1 MRLSLLLPREPFPV
15 SFEQTLS
22 RFLRSWTG
30 RPYEIHWRP
39 QRPLFASPA
48 RSGEFWLVNS
58 YLNAIF
64 LPRADPAIFGP
75 VKREFSRSLSWWR
88 RGPQRLYVDMAT
100 SPRTAPW
107 LAHAGVSLTPA
118 LPRAELMLMVAGN
131 HKIRLLDY
139 GEKTVYAI
147 RKCGFPPTFR
157 EGEIEVR
164 RQTEELGLPVPRIKT
179 VAGDGAWLSEA
190 YVNGAPVN
198 RLKQPAQARAAFAEA
213 HQALQVLH
221 RHTWREVDANEYV
234 DLLSTEAHTHI
245 EHIEANALISS
256 GSKGS
261 FIQTLASLVAR
272 IKALRPAGGDRLP
285 TVLAHGDF
293 QPANILVDADR
304 LWLIDWEYAG
314 RRQAAYDL
322 LTYKLESRFTRG
334 LSGRFQKFIAQGIPD
349 GGLWPDFSC
358 YANGWQDS
366 RSRLFYGLLFLLA
379 ELALRLEENDNPAF
393 IQMDSGLQILQREI
407 SQCLK

>member
-15 SFEQTLS
+15 IFEQTLS
-22 RFLRSWTG
+22 RFLWSWTG

-39 QRPLFASPA
+39 QRPLLASPA
-48 RSGEFWLVNS
+48 RPGEFWLVNS

-75 VKREFSRSLSWWR
+75 VKQEFSRSLSWWR
-88 RGPQRLYVDMAT
+88 RWPQRLYVDMAT
-100 SPRTAPW
+100 SPLTAKW

-118 LPRAELMLMVAGN
+118 LPQAELMLIVAGN

-147 RKCGFPPTFR
+147 RKSGFPATFLER
-157 EGEIEVR
+157 EIEVR
-164 RQTEELGLPVPRIKT
+164 RQAEELGLPVPRIKT

-190 YVNGAPVN
+190 YVSGAPVN
-198 RLKQPAQARAAFAEA
+198 RLQDPAQARAAFAKA

-221 RHTWREVDANEYV
+221 QHTFSEVNANQYV
-234 DLLSTEAHTHI
+234 DLLATEAHN
-245 EHIEANALISS
+245 HIEANGLIPP
-256 GSKGS
+256 GSKGL
-261 FIQTLASLVAR
+261 FIQTLDSLVAR
-272 IKALRPAGGDRLP
+272 IKALLPACGNRLP

-304 LWLIDWEYAG
+304 LWLIDWEYSG
-314 RRQAAYDL
+314 RRQAAYDI
-322 LTYKLESRFTRG
+322 LTFRLESRFTRG
-334 LSGRFQKFIAQGIPD
+334 LSGRLQKFIAQGIPD

-366 RSRLFYGLLFLLA
+366 RHRLLYGLLFLL
-379 ELALRLEENDNPAF
+379 EEMALRLEENNNPSF
-393 IQMDSGLQILQREI
+393 VQLDKGLNILRQEI
-407 SQCLK
+407 SHCL

>member
-15 SFEQTLS
+15 IFEQTLS

-39 QRPLFASPA
+39 QRPILASPA

-75 VKREFSRSLSWWR
+75 VKQEFSRSLSWWR

-100 SPRTAPW
+100 SPRTAKW
-107 LAHAGVSLTPA
+107 LAHASVCLTPA

-139 GEKTVYAI
+139 GEKTAYAI
-147 RKCGFPPTFR
+147 RKHGFPATFLAR
-157 EGEIEVR
+157 EIKIR
-164 RQTEELGLPVPRIKT
+164 RQAEELGLPVPRIKT
-179 VAGDGAWLSEA
+179 VAGDGAWLSEE
-190 YVNGAPVN
+190 YVRGAPVN
-198 RLKQPAQARAAFAEA
+198 RLRQPAQARAAFAEA
-213 HQALQVLH
+213 HRALEVLH

-234 DLLSTEAHTHI
+234 DLLATEAHTHI
-245 EHIEANALISS
+245 EANALMTP
-256 GSKGS
+256 GSKGW
-261 FIQTLASLVAR
+261 FFHTLASLAAR

-334 LSGRFQKFIAQGIPD
+334 LSGRFQKFIAQGVPD
-349 GGLWPDFSC
+349 GGLRPDFSC
-358 YANGWQDS
+358 CTNGWQDS
-366 RSRLFYGLLFLLA
+366 RSRLFSGLLFLLE

-393 IQMDSGLQILQREI
+393 VQLDSGLQILQQEI

>member
-1 MRLSLLLPREPFPV
+1 MRLSLLLPREPFPII
-15 SFEQTLS
+15 FEQTLS
-22 RFLRSWTG
+22 RFLWSWTG

-48 RSGEFWLVNS
+48 RPGEFWLVNS

-75 VKREFSRSLSWWR
+75 VKQEFSRSLSWWR
-88 RGPQRLYVDMAT
+88 RWPQRLYVDMAT
-100 SPRTAPW
+100 SPLTAKC

-118 LPRAELMLMVAGN
+118 LPQAEQKLIVPGN

-147 RKCGFPPTFR
+147 RKRGYPATFLER
-157 EGEIEVR
+157 EIEVR
-164 RQTEELGLPVPRIKT
+164 RQAEELGLPVPRIKS

-190 YVNGAPVN
+190 YVSGTPVN
-198 RLKQPAQARAAFAEA
+198 RLQDPAQARAAFAEA

-221 RHTWREVDANEYV
+221 RHTWCEVNTNQYV
-234 DLLSTEAHTHI
+234 DLLATEAHN
-245 EHIEANALISS
+245 HIEANGLIPS
-256 GSKGS
+256 GSKGL
-261 FIQTLASLVAR
+261 FIQTLDSLVAR
-272 IKALRPAGGDRLP
+272 IKALLPACGNRLP
-285 TVLAHGDF
+285 TVQAHGDF

-304 LWLIDWEYAG
+304 LWLIDWEYSG

-322 LTYKLESRFTRG
+322 LTYKLGSRFTRG
-334 LSGRFQKFIAQGIPD
+334 LSGRLQKFIAQGIPD
-349 GGLWPDFSC
+349 GGRWPDFSC

-366 RSRLFYGLLFLLA
+366 RHRLLYGLLFLL
-379 ELALRLEENDNPAF
+379 EEMALRLEENNNPSF
-393 IQMDSGLQILQREI
+393 VQLDKGLNILRQEI
-407 SQCLK
+407 SHCL